1 MNNKITKTRL
11 NLAEK
16 LAPSISTRVAVQSL
30 RNELVASPFTRI
42 VLDFKKVESISRSA
56 AHEIVMMVSDLT
68 NLFQKKI
75 TIENTTASVAVV
87 FSAVTNQS
95 TQSKPK
101 ERQISGKTID
111 YEKLCQ
117 PA

>member
-1 MNNKITKTRL
+1 MPNRIAKIRL
-11 NLAEK
+11 DMADK
-16 LAPSISTRVAVQSL
+16 LAPSISTRVAIQSL

-56 AHEIVMMVSDLT
+56 AHEIVIMVFDLT
-68 NLFQKKI
+68 NLFQKET

-95 TQSKPK
+95 IQSKTK

-111 YEKLCQ
+111 FEKLCQ